1 MKKLSIF
8 FSSILFIPSI
18 FLNQSRT
25 ITVIFIII
33 LLMIF
38 ILELLKKNR
47 SYRFYL
53 NKLFYYLLIPF
64 LFTIFIFISSNF
76 FYKNILPQYKNS
88 KMFTFIATQVI
99 PTKDLRKWI
108 DVKNKEQIK
117 ISTSLL
123 VGKKRPLRFLRKND
137 PDSFSSQRFRDW
149 KNIIILSNQNFLF
162 GYGTQADRFL
172 IQQTA
177 SNALVYAYS
186 SAGIFGLLSILF
198 IYLRY
203 SYIFLKSVKI
213 FSSSSS
219 VFLFSYTILIIFLL
233 RSIFE
238 SSFAV
243 FGIDFILFAL
253 AIYYIENEYKK
264 YQG

>member
-1 MKKLSIF
+1 
-8 FSSILFIPSI
+8 
-18 FLNQSRT
+18 
-25 ITVIFIII
+25 
-33 LLMIF
+33 MIF
-38 ILELLKKNR
+38 ILELLRKNR
-47 SYRFYL
+47 SYKFYL
-53 NKLFYYLLIPF
+53 NTIFYYLLIPS

-76 FYKNILPQYKNS
+76 FYKNILPQYENS
-88 KMFTFIATQVI
+88 KMFTFIVTQVI
-99 PTKDLRKWI
+99 PTKDLRKLI

-117 ISTSLL
+117 ISSSNLI
-123 VGKKRPLRFLRKND
+123 GKKRPLRILRNND

-203 SYIFLKSVKI
+203 LYIFLKSIKI
-213 FSSSSS
+213 FPSSNSA
-219 VFLFSYTILIIFLL
+219 FIFSFIILIVFFL

-238 SSFAV
+238 SSFSV
-243 FGIDFILFAL
+243 FGIDFIFFAL
-253 AIYYIENEYKK
+253 AIYNIENEYKK
-264 YQG
+264 N